1 MRKSLIRVFIVC
13 LLTGCITQ
21 KLMGQE
27 SVSYVVPDITPTTP
41 QTWNFIT
48 YGGKPFDLHTGTIGV
63 TIPIYTYEDRDFT
76 LPISLSYASNG
87 FRPNAQADIVGYDWH
102 LNVGGIITREKRGL
116 PDEYKLGTDNS
127 NYRYGYYEYHRLENE
142 LTTFDTSKRTF
153 NESQISL
160 WKTDNTDKY
169 EIAPDVFRFNFMDY
183 RGAFQMGEKQKVY
196 VYDTNFP
203 SGELNVEIK
212 VKTAQNNNRYLSFIF
227 TTGDGMKYYFGQ
239 NKYSIDCVKS
249 FNPGTDMGIFD
260 EDDHVNLNNN
270 TVDDSNAE
278 AIAWHLDTIVAP
290 NGRKII
296 FNYDESDRNVIT
308 HYSEPFCMAYSK
320 DGVPSPYNNHSIGY
334 NYTSS
339 AILES
344 IVIGGWKVDFEY
356 VKRSGKYKNEK
367 SRNNGDFIVSSDV
380 LKNITVASG
389 RNTLKRCTLNYCG
402 GQKMLLQNVD
412 ISGEGS
418 YTMNYYNEDKIN
430 NIPAVNTLEIDHWGY
445 WNNNSSINVR
455 NFLPHIN
462 TQLSDNISP
471 FESNPDVELPN
482 ERNSNFQ
489 ATMWGMLTDIKYP
502 TGGSSH
508 FEYESHEYG
517 KAVKHCPTLNTSL
530 DDYAPTLVEES
541 GIAGGVR
548 IKSIEDFDEHS
559 QSVSKRSYV
568 YKYPESYDYTYS
580 SGILLKYPRYRI
592 IIQAVNRNNINDVF
606 SNAYVIR
613 DDFCVYKYEKSN
625 VEYRCVLEKYDDG
638 SYTEYMFNCY
648 EDIPDQIEYEKYIEF
663 QPPLDTYKG
672 QMSPNHVNGAH
683 NLLKTPT
690 SFRSERGKLSSKIHY
705 DSKLKSLSGVRYVYS
720 YQSRFV
726 ESPMYIPYISCYKRK
741 DKIDNFTLDSVVYY
755 KNNMI
760 FKKVGYR
767 YNDAKQL
774 SRQIEYNSNGS
785 RITTFYDYVKDKQDY
800 NTAEE
805 KMIERNIIKY
815 PLREYKILRFDNI
828 PDNYVVDYNRV
839 KYSVVNNLVLPRQ
852 VDKAYLDELESKD
865 VEQLSTYNDQT
876 FSAYDMYGNVTEVKD
891 KLNRYTCYIWSS
903 NGLYLLA
910 KIANASLSAVNTLLA
925 SAPESQDTVKL
936 SSDKETTL
944 RNNLPNAMITT
955 YEYKP
960 YVGITSITDPNG
972 CKITYEYNST
982 GKLCAEYDHEGNII
996 RKYDY
1001 STDK

>member
-1 MRKSLIRVFIVC
+1 MFIVC
-13 LLTGCITQ
+13 LFTWGITQ
-21 KLMGQE
+21 KLMGQA

-116 PDEYKLGTDNS
+116 PDEYKFGINS
-127 NYRYGYYEYHRLENE
+127 NYRYGYFEYHRLENE
-142 LTTFDTSKRTF
+142 LTTFDTSQRTF

-169 EIAPDVFRFNFMDY
+169 EIAPDVFRFNFMGY

-212 VKTAQNNNRYLSFIF
+212 VNKDKRYFSFVL
-227 TTGDGMKYYFGQ
+227 TTGDGTKYCFGQ
-239 NKYSIDCVKS
+239 NKYSIDCVRS

-296 FNYDESDRNVIT
+296 FNYDELDRNVIT
-308 HYSEPFCMAYSK
+308 HYTQKFCTSYKSNGKIISSMRPEVGHY
-320 DGVPSPYNNHSIGY
+320 
-334 NYTSS
+334 YTSS
-339 AILES
+339 AILRS
-344 IVIGGWKVDFEY
+344 IVSGNWRAIFSYK
-356 VKRSGKYKNEK
+356 KREGNYRKEK

-380 LKNITVASG
+380 LENIDISSKG
-389 RNTLKRCTLNYCG
+389 NILKRCTLNYCG
-402 GQKMLLQNVD
+402 GQKMLLHNVD

-430 NIPAVNTLEIDHWGY
+430 IIPAINTFEIDHWGY
-445 WNNNSSINVR
+445 WNNNSIITAE

-462 TQLSDNISP
+462 TQLSGNISP

-508 FEYESHEYG
+508 FEYESHDYG
-517 KAVKHCPTLNTSL
+517 KVVKHCPTLNTSP
-530 DDYAPTLVEES
+530 DDYAPILVEES

-548 IKSIEDFDEHS
+548 IKSIEDLDENS
-559 QSVSKRSYV
+559 QSISKRTYI
-568 YKYPESYDYTYS
+568 YEYPDNFDYTYS
-580 SGILLKYPRYRI
+580 SGTLLKYPRYRI
-592 IIQAVNRNNINDVF
+592 IVQTVSRNNINNACED
-606 SNAYVIR
+606 AYVIR

-760 FKKVGYR
+760 FKKIGYR

-774 SRQIEYNSNGS
+774 SQQIEYNSNGS
-785 RITTFYDYVKDKQDY
+785 KITTFYDYVKDKKYY
-800 NTAEE
+800 NTVEE

-815 PLREYKILRFDNI
+815 PLQEYKILRFDHI

-839 KYSVVNNLVLPRQ
+839 KYAVINNLVLPRH

-876 FSAYDMYGNVTEVKD
+876 FSAYDVYGNVTEVKD

-910 KIANASLSAVNTLLA
+910 KIVNASLSTVNTLLA
-925 SAPESQDTVKL
+925 NAPESQDTVKL
-936 SSDKETTL
+936 SSDKETML

-960 YVGITSITDPNG
+960 YVGIASITDPNG

-982 GKLCAEYDHEGNII
+982 GKLCAECDHEGNII